1 MSSVS
6 LFLSLH
12 LEKVVGDFHLLF
24 YALKRF
30 NLQNGFCSIIHTNE
44 NCIKSLEN
52 VLHFN
57 RFYLLFYSGS
67 QHNLHV
73 ESHNGHGYAKKVHNS
88 SPTTQKKNMVRG
100 ERTFFSTGNIVS
112 LGRMIYSL
120 WRLYFVCYYV
130 LYSREEFLAH
140 FNFHY
145 VCIKSNSVR
154 KAQISNVIVM
164 LFHL

>member
-1 MSSVS
+1 MSSAS
-6 LFLSLH
+6 FF
-12 LEKVVGDFHLLF
+12 VVTSRESCGWFSSLF
-24 YALKRF
+24 YAMNRF

-100 ERTFFSTGNIVS
+100 ERTFFSTGYIVS

-120 WRLYFVCYYV
+120 CGYTSFVIMY
-130 LYSREEFLAH
+130 
-140 FNFHY
+140 
-145 VCIKSNSVR
+145 CIVEKSFGTFQLPLCVY
-154 KAQISNVIVM
+154 
-164 LFHL
+164 